1 VSAAA
6 EPRVAAPG
14 EYLPDLLTERPPTD
28 PGRPGGAPDG
38 RDPAGNWG
46 VTCDEPLPSVAA
58 SPHWREIKT

>member
-1 VSAAA
+1 
-6 EPRVAAPG
+6 
-14 EYLPDLLTERPPTD
+14 LPDLLTERPPTD